1 MIEIW
6 MTGDDGLQTLD
17 DFRLVLDLMD
27 GDDLHGVM
35 RDIMTNHQ
43 GQETRDIKTSQGRET
58 RDIKTSQGQ
67 ETRDIKISHQGQETR
82 EIILDLVAR
91 TILVHVPV
99 LTNQRTLK

>member
-1 MIEIW
+1 MIEIR

-17 DFRLVLDLMD
+17 GFRLVLDLMD

-35 RDIMTNHQ
+35 RDIMTIHQ
-43 GQETRDIKTSQGRET
+43 GQET

-99 LTNQRTLK
+99 STNQRTLK